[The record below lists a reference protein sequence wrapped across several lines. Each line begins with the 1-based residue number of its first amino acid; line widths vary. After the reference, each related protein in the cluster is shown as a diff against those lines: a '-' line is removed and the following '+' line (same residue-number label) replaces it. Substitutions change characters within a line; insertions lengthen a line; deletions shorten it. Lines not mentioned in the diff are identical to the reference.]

1 MGDVLIRP
9 CNNVIGAEVDGVDL
23 ADLSDDQFAA
33 IDQALLDHQ
42 VLFFHDQPL
51 TDEEHLAF
59 AARFGEPS
67 IFPVSKLLGGDTR
80 LQYIEDTADS
90 PPDADDWHTDVTWI
104 AEPPQI
110 AVLSARTIPEVG
122 GDTMWSS
129 LTAAY
134 EALSPAMQQI
144 CAGLTVRHHRGR
156 DFDDRVGRFLDAE
169 QMQRLEEG
177 YPAVEHPLLRT
188 HPRTG
193 RTALFLSGLF
203 MQEVVGMTRAES
215 DALLGF
221 LLRHGQDPNF
231 QVRWRWRADD
241 LAVWDER
248 VTNHRAL
255 SDHYPQHRVMR
266 RVTVDGERPVYTP
279 VRVPA

>member
-1 MGDVLIRP
+1 VPKVVIQP
-9 CNNVIGAEVDGVDL
+9 VNAVIGAVVDGVDL
-23 ADLSDDQFAA
+23 AHLSDEEFAE

-51 TDEEHLAF
+51 SDDEHLAF

-80 LQYIEDTADS
+80 LQYIEDTAES

-104 AEPPQI
+104 EEPPQI

-122 GDTMWSS
+122 GDTLWAS

-134 EALSPAMQQI
+134 DALSPTMQSI

-156 DFDDRVGRFLDAE
+156 EFDERVGRFLDAD
-169 QMQRLEEG
+169 QMAALEAAH
-177 YPAVEHPLLRT
+177 PAVEHPLLRT

-193 RTALFLSGLF
+193 QTALFLSGLF
-203 MQEVVGMTRAES
+203 MQEIVGMTPAES

-221 LLRHGQDPNF
+221 LLGRVQDPNV
-231 QVRWRWRADD
+231 QVRWRWQADD

-266 RVTVDGERPVYTP
+266 RVTVDGERPVYS
-279 VRVPA
+279 PA

>member
-1 MGDVLIRP
+1 VGEVTVRP
-9 CNNVIGAEVDGVDL
+9 CNGVIGAVVDRVDL
-23 ADLSDDQFAA
+23 AGLDDDEFAA
-33 IDQALLDHQ
+33 VDQALLDHQ
-42 VLFFHDQPL
+42 VLFFHDQPMS
-51 TDEEHLAF
+51 DDEHLAF

-80 LQYIEDTADS
+80 LQYIEDTEDS

-104 AEPPQI
+104 EAPPQV
-110 AVLSARTIPEVG
+110 AVLSGRVIPEVG
-122 GDTMWSS
+122 GDTLWSS

-134 EALSPAMQQI
+134 EALSPTMQSV
-144 CAGLTVRHHRGR
+144 CAGLTVRHHRGEE
-156 DFDDRVGRFLDAE
+156 FDDRVGRFLDDE
-169 QMQRLEEG
+169 QMRRLEEG

-203 MQEVVGMTRAES
+203 MQEIVGMHRDES

-221 LLRHGQDPNF
+221 LLRHGQNPNF
-231 QVRWRWRADD
+231 QVRWRWQADD
-241 LAVWDER
+241 VAIWDER

-266 RVTVDGERPVYTP
+266 RVTVDGERPMYTG
-279 VRVPA
+279 V

>member
-1 MGDVLIRP
+1 VGDIAVRP
-9 CNNVIGAEVDGVDL
+9 CNNVIGAVIEGVDL
-23 ADLSDDQFAA
+23 ANLSDDEFAVV
-33 IDQALLDHQ
+33 DQALLDHQ
-42 VLFFHDQPL
+42 VVFFHDQPL
-51 TDEEHLAF
+51 SDDEHLAF

-67 IFPVSKLLGGDTR
+67 IFPVSKILGGDTR
-80 LQYIEDTADS
+80 LQYIEDTEDS

-104 AEPPQI
+104 ERPPQV
-110 AVLSARTIPEVG
+110 AVLSGRVIPEIG

-134 EALSPAMQQI
+134 DALSPTMQAV
-144 CAGLTVRHHRGR
+144 CAGLTVRHHRGQ
-156 DFDDRVGRFLDAE
+156 DFDDKVGRFLDAD
-169 QMQRLEEG
+169 QMRLLDEG
-177 YPAVEHPLLRT
+177 YPSVEHPLLRT

-193 RTALFLSGLF
+193 ETSLFLSGLF
-203 MQEVVGMTRAES
+203 MQEIVGMNPDES

-221 LLRHGQDPNF
+221 LLRHGQNPNF
-231 QVRWRWRADD
+231 QVRWRWQADD

-266 RVTVDGERPVYTP
+266 RVTVDGERPVYEG
-279 VRVPA
+279 AAH

>member
-1 MGDVLIRP
+1 MGELTIRP
-9 CNNVIGAEVDGVDL
+9 CNSVIGAEVGGVDL
-23 ADLSDDQFAA
+23 ADLTEDEFAA
-33 IDQALLDHQ
+33 VDQALLDHQ
-42 VLFFHDQPL
+42 VLFFRDQPL
-51 TDEEHLAF
+51 TDDQHLAF

-67 IFPVSKLLGGDTR
+67 IFPVAKVLGGDTR

-90 PPDADDWHTDVTWI
+90 PPDADGWHTDVTWI
-104 AEPPQI
+104 AEPPQL
-110 AVLSARTIPEVG
+110 AVLSARVIPEVG

-129 LTAAY
+129 LTAAHD
-134 EALSPAMQQI
+134 ALSPTMRSVL
-144 CAGLTVRHHRGR
+144 AGLTVRHHRGR
-156 DFDDRVGRFLDAE
+156 DFDERVGRFLDAE
-169 QMQRLEEG
+169 QMRRLDEA

-193 RTALFLSGLF
+193 ATALFLAGQF
-203 MQEVVGMTRAES
+203 MQEIVGMTPEES

-221 LLRHGQDPNF
+221 LLRHGENPNF

-266 RVTVDGERPVYTP
+266 RVTVDGERPTFT
-279 VRVPA
+279 AA